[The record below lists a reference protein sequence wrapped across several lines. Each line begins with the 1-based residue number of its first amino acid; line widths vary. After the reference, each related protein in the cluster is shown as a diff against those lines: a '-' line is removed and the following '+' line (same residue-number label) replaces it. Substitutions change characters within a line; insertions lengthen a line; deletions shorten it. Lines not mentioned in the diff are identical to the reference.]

1 MRIVTVAAVGL
12 FGASFAHAASVAATA
27 AWVRAPAP
35 GQAVA
40 AAYVS
45 LTADEADQLVAIDA
59 PGVGMAMLHE
69 SKITNGVASMND
81 VDTLAL
87 PAGHTVALSPGGMH
101 IMLMDMDMAKPLVPG
116 ATLPITL
123 HFAHAKALVVQAKIR
138 PVSATAP

>member
-1 MRIVTVAAVGL
+1 MRAVSLAAVGL
-12 FGASFAHAASVAATA
+12 FLATAAHAATVAATF

-35 GQAVA
+35 GRAVA

-69 SKITNGVASMND
+69 SKMTHGVASMND
-81 VDTLAL
+81 VDTLVL

-101 IMLMDMDMAKPLVPG
+101 IMLMDIAKPLVIG

-138 PVSATAP
+138 PVAAIAP